1 MIHIRNQGEIGKIR
15 KSCRVVADTL
25 VMLGAMVEPGVTPH
39 QLDKEAEKFI
49 RSRKA
54 EPGFKGL
61 YGFPATLCVSIEN
74 EVVHGIPN
82 GEPLQEGQIVGI
94 DVGSRLDGYYG
105 DHART
110 FAVGQIDEA
119 RQQLLI
125 RTEECL
131 NLGIAAANDGA
142 NVGDIGQAVQE
153 HAESVGYGVVRELVG
168 HGIGTKLH
176 EEPQVPNYGRK
187 GFGALIRAGMCLAI
201 EPMINIGSREVFTKD
216 DGWTVCTADGSPS
229 AHFEHTILITD
240 HGPEILTAWEAN

>member
-1 MIHIRNQGEIGKIR
+1 MIHIRNQAEIEKIR
-15 KSCRVVADTL
+15 KSCRIVADTL
-25 VMLGAMVEPGVTPH
+25 VMLGAMVEPGVTPEE
-39 QLDKEAEKFI
+39 LDTEAEKFI

-82 GEPLQEGQIVGI
+82 GQPLEAGQIVGI
-94 DVGSRLDGYYG
+94 DVGAKLDGYYG

-110 FAVGQIDEA
+110 FAVGQIDQP
-119 RQQLLI
+119 RRHLLT

-131 NLGIAAANDGA
+131 NLGIAAASTGA

-153 HAESVGYGVVRELVG
+153 HAESAGYGVVRELVG
-168 HGIGTKLH
+168 HGIGTQLH
-176 EEPQVPNYGRK
+176 EEPQVPNFGRK

-201 EPMINIGSREVFTKD
+201 EPMINIGSKEVFTKD

-229 AHFEHTILITD
+229 AHFEHTILITT
-240 HGPEILTAWEAN
+240 HGPEILTAQGAN

>member
-1 MIHIRNQGEIGKIR
+1 MIHIRNPEEIEKIR
-15 KSCRVVADTL
+15 KSCRIVADAL
-25 VMLGAMVEPGVTPH
+25 VMLGDMVEPGVTPRE
-39 QLDKEAEKFI
+39 LDTEAEKFI

-82 GEPLQEGQIVGI
+82 GQPLEEGQIVGL
-94 DVGSRLDGYYG
+94 DVGARLDGYYG

-119 RQQLLI
+119 RQNLLS

-131 NLGIAAANDGA
+131 TLGIAAARPGA

-153 HAESVGYGVVRELVG
+153 HAESAGYAVVRELVG
-168 HGIGTKLH
+168 HGIGTQLH
-176 EEPQVPNYGRK
+176 EEPQVPNFGRK

-201 EPMINIGSREVFTKD
+201 EPMINIGSKDVFTKD
-216 DGWTVCTADGSPS
+216 DGWTVCTADGRPS
-229 AHFEHTILITD
+229 AHFEHTIHITAD
-240 HGPEILTAWEAN
+240 GPEILTAQGAN